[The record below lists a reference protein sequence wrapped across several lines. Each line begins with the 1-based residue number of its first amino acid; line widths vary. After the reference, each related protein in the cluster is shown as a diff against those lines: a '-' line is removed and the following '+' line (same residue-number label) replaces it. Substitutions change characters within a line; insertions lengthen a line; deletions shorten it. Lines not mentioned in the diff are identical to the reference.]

1 LDNLSIAFGFQYAK
15 FKKKNSSPLPAAGRS
30 FLFMKRSHRIAVI
43 PGDGIGNEVIS
54 EGIKCLKALSEIIET
69 IQFEFQYFPWSS
81 QYYLQH
87 GRMMTE
93 DGLEILKGFDAIY
106 LGAVGD
112 PRIPDDVTLHGL
124 LLPIKMGF
132 DLYVGLRP
140 VYLFP
145 GVESPLANISGGE
158 IDIVVVRE
166 NTEGE
171 YSNIGGIIGIEYRE
185 LAIQSGL
192 FTRKGIERILTFA
205 FEYVK
210 EKGRKK
216 VTSVTKSNAQRYGM
230 VLWDRIFKEV
240 ASRFPEIRTESKLID
255 AAYMDV
261 VRNPKGY
268 DVIVASNLFAD
279 ILSDLTASVTGGL
292 GLAPGASF
300 NPKDKTY
307 PGFFDPVHGSAPDI
321 AGKGLANPIAAIL
334 TAKMMLDY
342 LDETEAADLL
352 YQAVK
357 KNLSEKKV
365 RTIDLGGRSKTDEV
379 GEDIVRILQS
389 L

>member
-1 LDNLSIAFGFQYAK
+1 
-15 FKKKNSSPLPAAGRS
+15 
-30 FLFMKRSHRIAVI
+30 MMHRLAVI
-43 PGDGIGNEVIS
+43 PGDGIGKEVVS
-54 EGIKCLKALSEIIET
+54 EGIKCLNALSEIFET
-69 IQFEFQYFPWSS
+69 AQFEFQTFPWGSD
-81 QYYLQH
+81 YYLQY
-87 GRMMTE
+87 GKMMPE
-93 DGLEILKGFDAIY
+93 EGLDILKGFDAIY

-124 LLPIKMGF
+124 LLPIKFGF

-145 GVESPLANISGGE
+145 GVECPLTRISEGE

-171 YSNIGGIIGIEYRE
+171 YSNIGGITGVGENER
-185 LAIQSGL
+185 AIQSGL
-192 FTRKGIERILTFA
+192 FSRKGIERIMAFA
-205 FEYVK
+205 FDYAK

-216 VTSVTKSNAQRYGM
+216 VTSITKSNAQRYGM
-230 VLWDRIFKEV
+230 VLWDKIFKEV
-240 ASRFPEIRTESKLID
+240 SARYPDIRTESKLID
-255 AAYMDV
+255 AACMDV
-261 VRNPKGY
+261 VRNPRGY

-279 ILSDLTASVTGGL
+279 ILSDLTASVTGGM

-300 NPKDKTY
+300 NPRDKTF

-321 AGKGLANPIAAIL
+321 AGMGLANPIAAIL

-342 LDETEAADLL
+342 LGEKEAGGLL
-352 YQAVK
+352 YQAVC
-357 KNLSEKKV
+357 KNLAERRV
-365 RTIDLGGRSKTDEV
+365 RTMDLGGRSKTKEV
-379 GEDIVRILQS
+379 GNDIVRILRT

>member
-1 LDNLSIAFGFQYAK
+1 MN
-15 FKKKNSSPLPAAGRS
+15 
-30 FLFMKRSHRIAVI
+30 RSHRIAVL

-54 EGIKCLKALSEIIET
+54 EGIKCLKALSEILENV
-69 IQFEFQYFPWSS
+69 QFEFQYFPWGSE
-81 QYYLQH
+81 YYLQH

-158 IDIVVVRE
+158 IDIVVIRE

-171 YSNIGGIIGIEYRE
+171 YSNAGGIVGIEERE

-192 FTRKGIERILTFA
+192 FTRKGIERIITFA
-205 FEYVK
+205 FEYAK

-255 AAYMDV
+255 AACMDV

-365 RTIDLGGRSKTDEV
+365 RTIDLGGRSKTNEV
-379 GEDIVRILQS
+379 GEDMVRILQS

>member
-1 LDNLSIAFGFQYAK
+1 
-15 FKKKNSSPLPAAGRS
+15 
-30 FLFMKRSHRIAVI
+30 MKRSHHIAVI
-43 PGDGIGNEVIS
+43 PGDGIGKEVIS
-54 EGIKCLKALSEIIET
+54 EGIKCLNALSEIMESVK
-69 IQFEFQYFPWSS
+69 FEFEYFPWSS
-81 QYYLQH
+81 EHYLQH
-87 GRMMTE
+87 GRMMPE
-93 DGLEILKGFDAIY
+93 DGLETLKGFDAIY

-112 PRIPDDVTLHGL
+112 PRIPDDITLHGL

-145 GVESPLANISGGE
+145 GLESPLANISKGE

-171 YSNIGGIIGIEYRE
+171 YSNVGGIAGIEDGQ
-185 LAIQSGL
+185 LALQSGL
-192 FTRKGIERILTFA
+192 FTRKGIERIITFA
-205 FEYVK
+205 FEYAR

-230 VLWDRIFKEV
+230 VLWDRLFKEV
-240 ASRFPEIRTESKLID
+240 ASQYPEIQTESKLID
-255 AAYMDV
+255 AACMDV
-261 VRNPKGY
+261 VRNPMGY

-279 ILSDLTASVTGGL
+279 ILSDLTASVTGGM

-321 AGKGLANPIAAIL
+321 AGKGLANPIAAVL

-342 LDETEAADLL
+342 LEEREAAHLL

-357 KNLSEKKV
+357 QNLAGKKV
-365 RTIDLGGRSKTDEV
+365 RTFDLGGHSKTNEV
-379 GEDIVRILQS
+379 GDDIVRILRI

>member
-1 LDNLSIAFGFQYAK
+1 
-15 FKKKNSSPLPAAGRS
+15 
-30 FLFMKRSHRIAVI
+30 
-43 PGDGIGNEVIS
+43 
-54 EGIKCLKALSEIIET
+54 
-69 IQFEFQYFPWSS
+69 
-81 QYYLQH
+81 
-87 GRMMTE
+87 MMPE
-93 DGLEILKGFDAIY
+93 DGLKILKGFDAIY

-124 LLPIKMGF
+124 LLPIKFGF

-145 GVESPLANISGGE
+145 GIESPLANISEGE
-158 IDIVVVRE
+158 IDIVVIRE

-171 YSNIGGIIGIEYRE
+171 YSNIGGIVGMGERE
-185 LAIQSGL
+185 LAVQSGL
-192 FTRKGIERILTFA
+192 FTRKGMERIITFA
-205 FEYVK
+205 FEYAK

-240 ASRFPEIRTESKLID
+240 ASRFPEINTESKLID
-255 AAYMDV
+255 AACMDV

-292 GLAPGASF
+292 GLAPGGSF

-321 AGKGLANPIAAIL
+321 AGKGLANPLAAIL
-334 TAKMMLDY
+334 TAKLMLDY
-342 LDETEAADLL
+342 LGEEEAANLL

-357 KNLSEKKV
+357 KNLSDKKV
-365 RTIDLGGRSKTDEV
+365 RTIDLGGRSRTHEA
-379 GEDIVRILQS
+379 GEDIIRILRS
-389 L
+389 LSL

>member
-1 LDNLSIAFGFQYAK
+1 
-15 FKKKNSSPLPAAGRS
+15 
-30 FLFMKRSHRIAVI
+30 MKRSHHIAVI
-43 PGDGIGNEVIS
+43 PGDGIGKEVIS
-54 EGIKCLKALSEIIET
+54 EGVKCLNVLSEIFKDIR
-69 IQFEFQYFPWSS
+69 FEFEYLPWGSDH
-81 QYYLQH
+81 YLQN
-87 GRMMTE
+87 GRMMPE
-93 DGLEILKGFDAIY
+93 DGLEILKRFDAIY

-145 GVESPLANISGGE
+145 GITSPLSGIQGGE
-158 IDIVVVRE
+158 IDIVVIRE

-171 YSNIGGIIGIEYRE
+171 YSNIGGIVGIEDRQ
-185 LAIQSGL
+185 LAMQGGL
-192 FTRKGIERILTFA
+192 FTQKGVQRIITFA
-205 FEYVK
+205 FEYAR

-255 AAYMDV
+255 AACMDV

-279 ILSDLTASVTGGL
+279 ILSDLTASVTGGM

-342 LDETEAADLL
+342 LDEREAANFL

-357 KNLSEKKV
+357 QNLSEKKV
-365 RTIDLGGRSKTDEV
+365 RTIDLGGRSKTNEV
-379 GEDIVRILQS
+379 GDDIVRILRV

>member
-1 LDNLSIAFGFQYAK
+1 
-15 FKKKNSSPLPAAGRS
+15 
-30 FLFMKRSHRIAVI
+30 MKRYHLIAVI
-43 PGDGIGNEVIS
+43 PGDGIGTEVIS
-54 EGIKCLKALSEIIET
+54 EGIKCLKALSEIFEDLQF
-69 IQFEFQYFPWSS
+69 QFEYFTWGSE
-81 QYYLQH
+81 YYLQH
-87 GRMMTE
+87 GRMMPD
-93 DGLEILKGFDAIY
+93 DGLEILKNFDAIY

-140 VYLFP
+140 VYLFK
-145 GVESPLANISGGE
+145 GVESPLANISEEE

-171 YSNIGGIIGIEYRE
+171 YSNIGGIVGIEDRQ
-185 LAIQSGL
+185 LAIQSSL
-192 FTRKGIERILTFA
+192 FTQKGIERIITFA
-205 FEYVK
+205 FEYARD
-210 EKGRKK
+210 KGRKK

-230 VLWDRIFKEV
+230 VLWDRLFKKV
-240 ASRFPEIRTESKLID
+240 ASRFPEIQTDSKLID
-255 AAYMDV
+255 AACMDV

-279 ILSDLTASVTGGL
+279 ILSDLTASVTGSM

-300 NPKDKTY
+300 NPKDKSC

-321 AGKGLANPIAAIL
+321 AGKGIANPIAAIL

-342 LDETEAADLL
+342 LGEDEAATLL

-357 KNLSEKKV
+357 ENLSEKKI
-365 RTIDLGGRSKTDEV
+365 RTVDLSGRSRTKEV
-379 GEDIVRILQS
+379 GDDIVRILRS

>member
-1 LDNLSIAFGFQYAK
+1 MTHQ
-15 FKKKNSSPLPAAGRS
+15 
-30 FLFMKRSHRIAVI
+30 IAVI
-43 PGDGIGNEVIS
+43 PGDGIGTEVIS
-54 EGIKCLKALSEIIET
+54 EGIKCLKTLSEIFKNL
-69 IQFEFQYFPWSS
+69 QFQFDYLPWGSE
-81 QYYLQH
+81 YHLRH
-87 GRMMTE
+87 GRMMPE
-93 DGLEILKGFDAIY
+93 GGLEILKSFDAIY

-112 PRIPDDVTLHGL
+112 PRIPDDITLHGL
-124 LLPIKMGF
+124 LLPIKFGF

-140 VYLFP
+140 VTLFK
-145 GVESPLANISGGE
+145 GIESPLTHILQEE
-158 IDIVVVRE
+158 IDIVVIRE

-171 YSNIGGIIGIEYRE
+171 YSNVGGISGIGEGE
-185 LAIQSGL
+185 LAIQSGI
-192 FTRKGIERILTFA
+192 FTRKGIERIITFA
-205 FEYVK
+205 FQYAR

-240 ASRFPEIRTESKLID
+240 ASRFPEIKTESKLID
-255 AAYMDV
+255 AACMDV

-279 ILSDLTASVTGGL
+279 ILSDLTASVTGGM

-334 TAKMMLDY
+334 TAKLMLDY
-342 LDETEAADLL
+342 LGEKEAGDLL
-352 YQAVK
+352 YQAAK
-357 KNLSEKKV
+357 QNLSEKKV
-365 RTIDLGGRSKTDEV
+365 RTMDLGGHSRTNEV
-379 GEDIVRILQS
+379 GDDIVRILRS
-389 L
+389 F

>member
-1 LDNLSIAFGFQYAK
+1 MRRVH
-15 FKKKNSSPLPAAGRS
+15 P
-30 FLFMKRSHRIAVI
+30 IAVI
-43 PGDGIGNEVIS
+43 PGDGIGKEVVA
-54 EGIKCLKALSEIIET
+54 EGVKCLNALSEIFESIR
-69 IQFEFQYFPWSS
+69 FEFQFYPWGSE
-81 QYYLQH
+81 YYLQH
-87 GRMMTE
+87 GRMMPE
-93 DGLEILKGFDAIY
+93 DGLDVLKGFEAIY

-112 PRIPDDVTLHGL
+112 PRVPDDVTLHGL
-124 LLPIKMGF
+124 LLPIKFGF

-145 GVESPLANISGGE
+145 GVECPLSGISEGE

-171 YSNIGGIIGIEYRE
+171 YSNIGGIVGIGEHQQA
-185 LAIQSGL
+185 LQGAL
-192 FTRKGIERILTFA
+192 FTRKGIERIVTFA
-205 FEYVK
+205 FDYARER
-210 EKGRKK
+210 GRKK

-240 ASRFPEIRTESKLID
+240 SSLYPEIRTESKLID
-255 AAYMDV
+255 AACMEV
-261 VRNPKGY
+261 VRNPRGY

-279 ILSDLTASVTGGL
+279 ILSDLTAAVTGGL

-300 NPKDKTY
+300 NPKDRTY
-307 PGFFDPVHGSAPDI
+307 PGLFDPVHGSAPDI

-342 LDETEAADLL
+342 LGEAEAGSLL
-352 YQAVK
+352 YRAVSQ
-357 KNLSEKKV
+357 NLAERRV
-365 RTIDLGGRSKTDEV
+365 RTIDLGGRSRTEEV
-379 GEDIVRILQS
+379 GDDIVRILRT

>member
-1 LDNLSIAFGFQYAK
+1 M
-15 FKKKNSSPLPAAGRS
+15 KKSY
-30 FLFMKRSHRIAVI
+30 RIAVI
-43 PGDGIGNEVIS
+43 PGDGIGTEVIS
-54 EGIKCLKALSEIIET
+54 EGVKCLNVLSEIFEN
-69 IQFEFQYFPWSS
+69 IQFELQYLPWGSE
-81 QYYLQH
+81 YYLQN
-87 GRMMTE
+87 GRMMPE

-140 VYLFP
+140 VYLFK
-145 GVESPLANISGGE
+145 GIESPLTNISEEE
-158 IDIVVVRE
+158 IDIVVIRE

-171 YSNIGGIIGIEYRE
+171 YSNVGGIVGVEDRE
-185 LAIQSGL
+185 LAVQCGL
-192 FTRKGIERILTFA
+192 FTRKGVERIITFA
-205 FEYVK
+205 FEYAR

-230 VLWDRIFKEV
+230 VLWDHIFKEV
-240 ASRFPEIRTESKLID
+240 VSRFPEIKTESKLID
-255 AAYMDV
+255 AACMDV

-279 ILSDLTASVTGGL
+279 ILSDLTASVTGGM

-300 NPKDKTY
+300 NPMEKTY

-334 TAKMMLDY
+334 TAKLMLDY
-342 LDETEAADLL
+342 LNEDEAATLL

-357 KNLSEKKV
+357 QNLSGGKV
-365 RTIDLGGRSKTDEV
+365 KTVDLGGRSRTNEV
-379 GEDIVRILQS
+379 GDDIVRILRS
-389 L
+389 F

>member
-1 LDNLSIAFGFQYAK
+1 
-15 FKKKNSSPLPAAGRS
+15 
-30 FLFMKRSHRIAVI
+30 MKRSHRIAVI

-54 EGIKCLKALSEIIET
+54 EGIKCLMTLSEIIENV
-69 IQFEFQYFPWSS
+69 QFKYQYFPWGSE
-81 QYYLQH
+81 YYLQH
-87 GRMMTE
+87 GRMMPE
-93 DGLEILKGFDAIY
+93 DGLKILKGFDAIY

-112 PRIPDDVTLHGL
+112 PRIPDDITLHGL

-145 GVESPLANISGGE
+145 GIESTLANVSGGE
-158 IDIVVVRE
+158 IDIVVIRE

-171 YSNIGGIIGIEYRE
+171 YSNVGGIVGIEEGE

-192 FTRKGIERILTFA
+192 FTRKGIERIITFA
-205 FEYVK
+205 FEYAR

-216 VTSVTKSNAQRYGM
+216 VTSVTKSNAQRFGM
-230 VLWDRIFKEV
+230 VLWDQIFKEV
-240 ASRFPEIRTESKLID
+240 SSKYPEIQRESKLID
-255 AAYMDV
+255 AACMDV

-279 ILSDLTASVTGGL
+279 ILSDLTASVTGGM

-300 NPKDKTY
+300 NPRDKAY

-321 AGKGLANPIAAIL
+321 AGKALANPIAAIL

-342 LDETEAADLL
+342 LGESEAAHLL
-352 YQAVK
+352 YRAVQQ
-357 KNLSEKKV
+357 NLSEKKV
-365 RTIDLGGRSKTDEV
+365 RTIDLGGYSKTNEV
-379 GEDIVRILQS
+379 GDDIVRILHS

>member
-1 LDNLSIAFGFQYAK
+1 
-15 FKKKNSSPLPAAGRS
+15 
-30 FLFMKRSHRIAVI
+30 MKRLHRIAVI
-43 PGDGIGNEVIS
+43 PGDGIGAEVIS
-54 EGIKCLKALSEIIET
+54 EGVKCLNALSEITED
-69 IQFEFQYFPWSS
+69 IQFEFEHLPWGSE
-81 QYYLQH
+81 YYLQH
-87 GRMMTE
+87 GTMMPE
-93 DGLEILKGFDAIY
+93 DGLEILKRFDAIY

-140 VYLFP
+140 VFLFP
-145 GVESPLANISGGE
+145 GIKSPLSGIHGGE
-158 IDIVVVRE
+158 IDIAVIRE

-171 YSNIGGIIGIEYRE
+171 YSNVGGIVGIGDRQ
-185 LAIQSGL
+185 LAMQSGL
-192 FTRKGIERILTFA
+192 FTRKGIERIITFA
-205 FEYVK
+205 FEYAK
-210 EKGRKK
+210 ENGRKK

-255 AAYMDV
+255 AACMDV

-279 ILSDLTASVTGGL
+279 ILSDLTASVTGGM

-300 NPKDKTY
+300 NPRDKTY

-334 TAKMMLDY
+334 TAKLMLDY
-342 LDETEAADLL
+342 LGEKEAADLL
-352 YQAVK
+352 SRAVK
-357 KNLSEKKV
+357 QNLTEKKI
-365 RTIDLGGRSKTDEV
+365 RTVDLGGRSRTNEV
-379 GEDIVRILQS
+379 GDDVVRILRS

>member
-1 LDNLSIAFGFQYAK
+1 
-15 FKKKNSSPLPAAGRS
+15 
-30 FLFMKRSHRIAVI
+30 MKRSHHIAVI
-43 PGDGIGNEVIS
+43 PGDGIGKEVIS
-54 EGIKCLKALSEIIET
+54 EGIKCLKTLSEIFEDLRF
-69 IQFEFQYFPWSS
+69 QFEYFPWGSD
-81 QYYLQH
+81 YYLQQ
-87 GRMMTE
+87 GRMMPE
-93 DGLEILKGFDAIY
+93 DGLKILKGFDAIY

-124 LLPIKMGF
+124 LLPIKFGF

-145 GVESPLANISGGE
+145 GIESPLANISEGE
-158 IDIVVVRE
+158 IDIVVIRE

-171 YSNIGGIIGIEYRE
+171 YSNVGGIVGIKDRE

-192 FTRKGIERILTFA
+192 FTRKGMERIITFA
-205 FEYVK
+205 FEYAK

-230 VLWDRIFKEV
+230 VLWDRIFREV
-240 ASRFPEIRTESKLID
+240 TSRFPEIKTESKLID
-255 AAYMDV
+255 AACMDV

-279 ILSDLTASVTGGL
+279 ILSDLTASVTGGM
-292 GLAPGASF
+292 GLAPGGSF

-321 AGKGLANPIAAIL
+321 ARKGLANPLAAIL
-334 TAKMMLDY
+334 TAKLMLDY
-342 LDETEAADLL
+342 LGEEEAANLL

-357 KNLSEKKV
+357 KNLSDKKV
-365 RTIDLGGRSKTDEV
+365 RTIDLGGRSRTHEV
-379 GEDIVRILQS
+379 GEDIIRILRS
-389 L
+389 LSF

>member
-1 LDNLSIAFGFQYAK
+1 
-15 FKKKNSSPLPAAGRS
+15 
-30 FLFMKRSHRIAVI
+30 MHRIAVI
-43 PGDGIGNEVIS
+43 PGDGIGKEVIS
-54 EGIKCLKALSEIIET
+54 EGVKCLNTLSGIIENV
-69 IQFEFQYFPWSS
+69 QFEFEYFPWGSE
-81 QYYLQH
+81 YYLQH
-87 GRMMTE
+87 GRMMPE
-93 DGLEILKGFDAIY
+93 EGLEILKNFDAIY

-140 VYLFP
+140 VYLFR
-145 GVESPLANISGGE
+145 GVGSPLTNISEEE
-158 IDIVVVRE
+158 IDIVVIRE

-171 YSNIGGIIGIEYRE
+171 YSTIGGIVGIEDSR
-185 LAIQSGL
+185 LAIQTGL
-192 FTRKGIERILTFA
+192 FTRKGIERIIAFA
-205 FEYVK
+205 FEYAR
-210 EKGRKK
+210 ENGRKK

-230 VLWDRIFKEV
+230 VLWDRIFKEM
-240 ASRFPEIRTESKLID
+240 SHQFPEIQTESKLID
-255 AAYMDV
+255 AACMDV

-279 ILSDLTASVTGGL
+279 ILSDLTAAVSGGM
-292 GLAPGASF
+292 GLAAGASF
-300 NPKDKTY
+300 NPRDKTY

-342 LDETEAADLL
+342 LNEKTAADLL
-352 YQAVK
+352 LQAVK
-357 KNLSEKKV
+357 KNLAEKRV
-365 RTIDLGGRSKTDEV
+365 RTTDLGGRSKTHEV
-379 GEDIVRILQS
+379 GDDIVRILRS

>member
-1 LDNLSIAFGFQYAK
+1 
-15 FKKKNSSPLPAAGRS
+15 
-30 FLFMKRSHRIAVI
+30 MKRSHHIAVI
-43 PGDGIGNEVIS
+43 PGDGIGKEVIS
-54 EGIKCLKALSEIIET
+54 EGIKCLKTLSEIFEDLRF
-69 IQFEFQYFPWSS
+69 QFEYFPWGSD
-81 QYYLQH
+81 YYLQQ
-87 GRMMTE
+87 GRMMPE
-93 DGLEILKGFDAIY
+93 DGLKILKGFDAIY

-124 LLPIKMGF
+124 LLPIKFGF

-145 GVESPLANISGGE
+145 GIESPLANISEGE
-158 IDIVVVRE
+158 IDIVVIRE

-171 YSNIGGIIGIEYRE
+171 YSNIGGIVGIGERE
-185 LAIQSGL
+185 LAVQSGL
-192 FTRKGIERILTFA
+192 FTRKGMERIITFA
-205 FEYVK
+205 FGYAR

-240 ASRFPEIRTESKLID
+240 ASRFPEINTESKLID
-255 AAYMDV
+255 AACMDV

-292 GLAPGASF
+292 GLAPGGSF

-321 AGKGLANPIAAIL
+321 TGKGLANPLAAIL
-334 TAKMMLDY
+334 TAKLMLDY
-342 LDETEAADLL
+342 LGEEEAANLL

-357 KNLSEKKV
+357 KNLSDKKV
-365 RTIDLGGRSKTDEV
+365 RTIDLGGRSKTHDV
-379 GEDIVRILQS
+379 GEDIIRILRS
-389 L
+389 LSL

>member
-1 LDNLSIAFGFQYAK
+1 VIA
-15 FKKKNSSPLPAAGRS
+15 
-30 FLFMKRSHRIAVI
+30 
-43 PGDGIGNEVIS
+43 
-54 EGIKCLKALSEIIET
+54 EGIKCLKNLSEIFKDLQF
-69 IQFEFQYFPWSS
+69 QFEYLPWGSE
-81 QYYLQH
+81 YYLLH
-87 GRMMTE
+87 GRMMPE
-93 DGLEILKGFDAIY
+93 EGLEILKNFDAIY

-140 VYLFP
+140 VYLFQ
-145 GVESPLANISGGE
+145 GIESPLTNIFQEE
-158 IDIVVVRE
+158 IDIVVIRE

-171 YSNIGGIIGIEYRE
+171 YSNVGGIVGIDKGE
-185 LAIQSGL
+185 LAIQSGI
-192 FTRKGIERILTFA
+192 FSRKGIERIITFA
-205 FEYVK
+205 FEYAR

-216 VTSVTKSNAQRYGM
+216 VTSITKSNAQRYGM
-230 VLWDRIFKEV
+230 VLWDRIFREV
-240 ASRFPEIRTESKLID
+240 ASRFPEIKTESKLID
-255 AAYMDV
+255 AACMDV

-292 GLAPGASF
+292 GLAPGGSF

-334 TAKMMLDY
+334 TAKLMLEY
-342 LDETEAADLL
+342 LEEREAGDML
-352 YQAVK
+352 YQSVK
-357 KNLSEKKV
+357 KNLSERKI
-365 RTIDLGGRSKTDEV
+365 RTVDLGGHSRTDEV
-379 GEDIVRILQS
+379 GDDIVRILRS
-389 L
+389 F

>member
-1 LDNLSIAFGFQYAK
+1 
-15 FKKKNSSPLPAAGRS
+15 
-30 FLFMKRSHRIAVI
+30 MSHRIAII
-43 PGDGIGNEVIS
+43 PGDGIGKEVIS
-54 EGIKCLKALSEIIET
+54 EGIKCLNALSEIMENL
-69 IQFEFQYFPWSS
+69 QFEFQNFPWSS
-81 QYYLQH
+81 EYYLSH
-87 GRMMTE
+87 GRMMPE
-93 DGLEILKGFDAIY
+93 DGLEILKDFDAIY

-124 LLPIKMGF
+124 LLPIKFGF

-145 GVESPLANISGGE
+145 GVDSPLANISAGE
-158 IDIVVVRE
+158 IDIVVIRE

-171 YSNIGGIIGIEYRE
+171 YSNVGGIVGIEDRE

-192 FTRKGIERILTFA
+192 FTRKGVERIITFA
-205 FEYVK
+205 FEYAK
-210 EKGRKK
+210 ENGRKK

-230 VLWDRIFKEV
+230 VLWDRTFREV
-240 ASRFPEIRTESKLID
+240 ASQFPEIQTGSKLID
-255 AAYMDV
+255 AACMDV

-268 DVIVASNLFAD
+268 DVIVGSNLFTD

-342 LDETEAADLL
+342 LREKEAADLL
-352 YQAVK
+352 NQAVK

-379 GEDIVRILQS
+379 GDDIVRILRS

>member
-1 LDNLSIAFGFQYAK
+1 
-15 FKKKNSSPLPAAGRS
+15 
-30 FLFMKRSHRIAVI
+30 
-43 PGDGIGNEVIS
+43 
-54 EGIKCLKALSEIIET
+54 
-69 IQFEFQYFPWSS
+69 
-81 QYYLQH
+81 
-87 GRMMTE
+87 MMPY
-93 DGLEILKGFDAIY
+93 DGLKILKNFDAIY

-132 DLYVGLRP
+132 GLYVGLRP
-140 VYLFP
+140 VYLFR
-145 GVESPLANISGGE
+145 GVESTLANISEDE
-158 IDIVVVRE
+158 IDIVVIRE

-171 YSNIGGIIGIEYRE
+171 YSNIGGTVGIEEGE

-192 FTRKGIERILTFA
+192 FTRKGIERIITFA
-205 FEYVK
+205 FEYAR

-230 VLWDRIFKEV
+230 VLWDRFFKEV
-240 ASRFPEIRTESKLID
+240 ASRFPEIQTESKLID
-255 AAYMDV
+255 AACMDV
-261 VRNPKGY
+261 VRNPKDY

-334 TAKMMLDY
+334 TAKLMLDY
-342 LDETEAADLL
+342 LGEKEAAGLL
-352 YQAVK
+352 LRAVK
-357 KNLSEKKV
+357 QNLSEKKV
-365 RTIDLGGRSKTDEV
+365 RTIDLGGRSRTNEV
-379 GEDIVRILQS
+379 GNDIVRILQS
-389 L
+389 FPPS

>member
-1 LDNLSIAFGFQYAK
+1 
-15 FKKKNSSPLPAAGRS
+15 
-30 FLFMKRSHRIAVI
+30 MKRFFRIAVI
-43 PGDGIGNEVIS
+43 PGDGIGKEVIS
-54 EGIKCLKALSEIIET
+54 EGIKCLNTLSEIVED
-69 IQFEFQYFPWSS
+69 IQLEFEYFPWSS
-81 QYYLQH
+81 EYYLQH
-87 GRMMTE
+87 GRMMSE
-93 DGLEILKGFDAIY
+93 DGLEMLKRFDAIY

-112 PRIPDDVTLHGL
+112 PRIPDDITLHGL
-124 LLPIKMGF
+124 LLRIKMGF

-145 GVESPLANISGGE
+145 GVESPLANVSEGE

-171 YSNIGGIIGIEYRE
+171 YSNIGGIVGIEDRQ
-185 LAIQSGL
+185 LALQNGL
-192 FTRKGIERILTFA
+192 FTRTGIERIITFA
-205 FEYVK
+205 FEYAR

-255 AAYMDV
+255 AACMDV
-261 VRNPKGY
+261 VRNPMGY

-279 ILSDLTASVTGGL
+279 ILSDLTASVTGGM

-321 AGKGLANPIAAIL
+321 AGKGLANPIGAIL

-342 LDETEAADLL
+342 LNEKEAADLL
-352 YQAVK
+352 LQAVR
-357 KNLSEKKV
+357 KNLAEKKM
-365 RTIDLGGRSKTDEV
+365 RTADLGGRCKTNEV
-379 GEDIVRILQS
+379 GNDIVTILRT